1 MKICHLLA
9 LLVAFGAVIAPD
21 FLLAATE
28 AGATGLEGAPRPSR
42 LDYPLIGNISART
55 VVWSAAQM
63 HLYLAAFVLAVPLFA
78 IATEFMSVIT
88 GDDRYNSMAREFMKI
103 AMAAYSLTALVG
115 GGLLLSLLVFYPHL
129 MGYMVKVFR
138 GQMLIYA
145 MLFGL
150 ESITLYVYFYSWDA
164 LRRGNRKYYHMSI
177 GLVLNTVGLTL
188 MFVANAWTSFMM
200 SPAGVDAAGAVTGSV
215 WEATR
220 NPLWNPLNLHRF
232 LANIAYGGAIVG
244 GYAAYMF
251 LAEKDPVKKA
261 HYDWMGYTSNFI
273 AILGFLPLPFA
284 GYWLMAE
291 IYAYSQQMGITAMGG
306 ILAWLFII
314 QAVLIGTIMLAANY
328 YLWSGLMRTDRG
340 AQYAKYVKYI
350 AVVIVGGFLVW
361 LTPHTLILSADEIQ
375 NLGGTHHK
383 ILGPLGIM
391 PAKNVA
397 VNLMLVMTFLSF
409 QMFYRSSRVPV
420 VRWAKQGN
428 MAIIALYIIG
438 ITNIVGAGVYGYFTP
453 TVYKVGASVPQVVST
468 TIIIIGAVLIDVFM
482 LRGAKSEKVHWGRMT
497 ERSQY
502 ALFVL
507 PVAFTWLMGLMGY
520 IRSSLRTNWHVYTVM
535 KDNSPENYIPT
546 LADAGN
552 TITAITLGFMAIAA
566 YILESLTDPSTFV
579 VEEFGKKGSNDTQSP
594 MPTVD
599 KAPIELSVVEMNAVT
614 AFLQDLAG
622 IEPTVP
628 LPSVADAPE
637 IVDAQDDLDGM
648 VAAPISEASEIV
660 AEYGCAGCHDLDGGG
675 ADIGPL
681 LNGIG
686 KRMSRALLME
696 AIIDPNAVIADGY
709 EADFMPDYY
718 GEEMHV
724 SELILLTDYLANLA
738 Q

>member
-1 MKICHLLA
+1 MKLSHMLALFAAFVLLA
-9 LLVAFGAVIAPD
+9 SPDLVFAAADEAAAV
-21 FLLAATE
+21 
-28 AGATGLEGAPRPSR
+28 LEGAPKPSR
-42 LDYPLIGNISART
+42 LDYPLIGGVSGRT

-63 HLYLAAFVLAVPLFA
+63 HLFLAAFVLAVPLFA
-78 IATEFMSVIT
+78 IATEFMSVVT
-88 GDDRYNSMAREFMKI
+88 GDDRFDNMAREFMKI
-103 AMAAYSLTALVG
+103 TMAAYSLTALVG

-129 MGYMVKVFR
+129 MGYLVKVFR

-164 LRRGNRKYYHMSI
+164 LRRGNRKWYHMSI
-177 GLVLNTVGLTL
+177 GLLLNTVGLTL
-188 MFVANAWTSFMM
+188 MFIANAWVSFMM
-200 SPAGVDAAGAVTGSV
+200 SPAGVDPTGAVTGTV

-251 LAEKDPVKKA
+251 LAEKDPEKKA

-273 AILGFLPLPFA
+273 AILGFIPLPFA

-361 LTPHTLILSADEIQ
+361 LTPHTLILTANEIQ

-391 PAKNVA
+391 PAKNTA
-397 VNLMLVMTFLSF
+397 VNLMLVFTFMSF
-409 QMFYRSSRVPV
+409 QLFYRSSRIPTVS
-420 VRWAKQGN
+420 WAKSGN
-428 MAIIALYIIG
+428 MIVVALYVVGII
-438 ITNIVGAGVYGYFTP
+438 NIVGAGIYGYITP

-468 TIIIIGAVLIDVFM
+468 LTIIIGSVIIDVFM
-482 LRGAKSEKVHWGRMT
+482 LRGAKAEKVHWGRMT

-520 IRSSLRTNWHVYTVM
+520 IRSSLRTNWHVYTIM

-546 LADAGN
+546 LGDAGN
-552 TITAITLGFMAIAA
+552 VITAITLGFMAIMVFVFWLSRLGQTKQKGTEDAA
-566 YILESLTDPSTFV
+566 
-579 VEEFGKKGSNDTQSP
+579 
-594 MPTVD
+594 
-599 KAPIELSVVEMNAVT
+599 
-614 AFLQDLAG
+614 
-622 IEPTVP
+622 
-628 LPSVADAPE
+628 
-637 IVDAQDDLDGM
+637 
-648 VAAPISEASEIV
+648 
-660 AEYGCAGCHDLDGGG
+660 
-675 ADIGPL
+675 
-681 LNGIG
+681 
-686 KRMSRALLME
+686 
-696 AIIDPNAVIADGY
+696 
-709 EADFMPDYY
+709 
-718 GEEMHV
+718 
-724 SELILLTDYLANLA
+724 
-738 Q
+738 

>member
-1 MKICHLLA
+1 MESAMKKTVFWGLMLA
-9 LLVAFGAVIAPD
+9 LVLPNISFAEAD
-21 FLLAATE
+21 LAAVLQ
-28 AGATGLEGAPRPSR
+28 AAPKPSR
-42 LDYPLIGNISART
+42 LDYPIIAGINGRT
-55 VVWSAAQM
+55 LVWAMAQM
-63 HLYLAAFVLAVPLFA
+63 HLFLAAFVLAVPLFS
-78 IATEFMSVIT
+78 IATEFMGVIT
-88 GDDRYNSMAREFMKI
+88 RDDRYDSMAREFMKI
-103 AMAAYSLTALVG
+103 TMAAYSLTALAG
-115 GGLLLSLLVFYPHL
+115 GSLLLSLLVFYPQL
-129 MGYMVKVFR
+129 MGYMVSVFR

-145 MLFGL
+145 ALFGL
-150 ESITLYVYFYSWDA
+150 ESITLYIYFYSWDA

-200 SPAGVDAAGAVTGSV
+200 SPAGVAPDGAVIGTV

-350 AVVIVGGFLVW
+350 AVVLVGGFLVW
-361 LTPHTLILSADEIQ
+361 LTPHTLILSAEEIQ
-375 NLGGTHHK
+375 NLGGTYHK

-391 PAKNVA
+391 PAKNMA

-409 QMFYRSSRVPV
+409 QMFYRSSRIPTVS
-420 VRWAKQGN
+420 WAKQAN
-428 MAIIALYIIG
+428 MIVIALYVVGIANIIG
-438 ITNIVGAGVYGYFTP
+438 AGIYGYITP

-468 TIIIIGAVLIDVFM
+468 LTIIIGSVIIDVFM
-482 LRGAKSEKVHWGRMT
+482 LRGAKSATVHWGRMS

-520 IRSSLRTNWHVYTVM
+520 IRSSLRTNWHIYTIM
-535 KDNSPENYIPT
+535 KDNSPDNYIPA
-546 LADAGN
+546 LGQAGLV
-552 TITAITLGFMAIAA
+552 ITSITLGFMAIMVFVFWLSRLGATKQKVKGAA
-566 YILESLTDPSTFV
+566 
-579 VEEFGKKGSNDTQSP
+579 
-594 MPTVD
+594 
-599 KAPIELSVVEMNAVT
+599 
-614 AFLQDLAG
+614 
-622 IEPTVP
+622 
-628 LPSVADAPE
+628 
-637 IVDAQDDLDGM
+637 
-648 VAAPISEASEIV
+648 
-660 AEYGCAGCHDLDGGG
+660 
-675 ADIGPL
+675 
-681 LNGIG
+681 
-686 KRMSRALLME
+686 R
-696 AIIDPNAVIADGY
+696 
-709 EADFMPDYY
+709 
-718 GEEMHV
+718 
-724 SELILLTDYLANLA
+724 
-738 Q
+738 

>member
-1 MKICHLLA
+1 MNKFP
-9 LLVAFGAVIAPD
+9 VAI
-21 FLLAATE
+21 LAALGVMILPELAAASTD
-28 AGATGLEGAPRPSR
+28 AAVALEGAPKPSR
-42 LDYPLIGNISART
+42 LDYPVIAGISART
-55 VVWSAAQM
+55 LAWSMAQM
-63 HLYLAAFVLAVPLFA
+63 HLFLAAFVLAVPLFA
-78 IATEFMSVIT
+78 IATEYMGVIT
-88 GDDRYNSMAREFMKI
+88 RDDRFDNMAREFMKI
-103 AMAAYSLTALVG
+103 TMAAYSLTALVG

-129 MGYMVKVFR
+129 MGYLIKVFR

-145 MLFGL
+145 ALFGL

-188 MFVANAWTSFMM
+188 MFVANAWASFMM
-200 SPAGVDAAGAVTGSV
+200 SPAGIAPDGAITGTV

-251 LAEKDPVKKA
+251 LAEKDRTQKA

-340 AQYAKYVKYI
+340 AQYTKYVKYI

-361 LTPHTLILSADEIQ
+361 VTPHTLILTTNEIQ

-391 PAKNVA
+391 PAKNTA
-397 VNLMLVMTFLSF
+397 VNLMLVFTFLSF

-420 VRWAKQGN
+420 VSWAKAGN
-428 MAIIALYIIG
+428 MVVIALYVVG
-438 ITNIVGAGVYGYFTP
+438 ILNIVGAGIYGYITP
-453 TVYKVGASVPQVVST
+453 TVYKVGASVPQVVT
-468 TIIIIGAVLIDVFM
+468 TLIIIVGSVVIDVFM
-482 LRGAKSEKVHWGRMT
+482 LRGAKSEKVHWRRMT

-546 LADAGN
+546 LGDAGN
-552 TITAITLGFMAIAA
+552 TITGITLAFMAVMV
-566 YILESLTDPSTFV
+566 FV
-579 VEEFGKKGSNDTQSP
+579 FWLSRLGQTKQKG
-594 MPTVD
+594 
-599 KAPIELSVVEMNAVT
+599 A
-614 AFLQDLAG
+614 
-622 IEPTVP
+622 EP
-628 LPSVADAPE
+628 DA
-637 IVDAQDDLDGM
+637 
-648 VAAPISEASEIV
+648 EAS
-660 AEYGCAGCHDLDGGG
+660 
-675 ADIGPL
+675 
-681 LNGIG
+681 
-686 KRMSRALLME
+686 S
-696 AIIDPNAVIADGY
+696 
-709 EADFMPDYY
+709 
-718 GEEMHV
+718 
-724 SELILLTDYLANLA
+724 
-738 Q
+738 

>member
-1 MKICHLLA
+1 MKISHLIA
-9 LLVAFGAVIAPD
+9 LLTVAIALFAPD
-21 FLLAATE
+21 LVLAATDE
-28 AGATGLEGAPRPSR
+28 AARVLEGAPKPSR
-42 LDYPLIGNISART
+42 LDYPVIAGISARKLA
-55 VVWSAAQM
+55 WSMAQM
-63 HLYLAAFVLAVPLFA
+63 HLFLAAFVLAVPLFA
-78 IATEFMSVIT
+78 IATEFMSVVT
-88 GDDRYNSMAREFMKI
+88 GDDRFDDMAREFMKI
-103 AMAAYSLTALVG
+103 TMAAYSLTALVG

-129 MGYMVKVFR
+129 MGYMIKVFR

-145 MLFGL
+145 LLFGL
-150 ESITLYVYFYSWDA
+150 ESITLYIYFYSWDA
-164 LRRGNRKYYHMSI
+164 LRRGNRKWYHMSI

-188 MFVANAWTSFMM
+188 MFIANAWTSFMM
-200 SPAGVDAAGAVTGSV
+200 SPAGIDPSGAITGTV

-340 AQYAKYVKYI
+340 AEYAKYVKYI

-361 LTPHTLILSADEIQ
+361 VTPHTLILTANEIQ

-391 PAKNVA
+391 PAKNTA
-397 VNLMLVMTFLSF
+397 VNLMLVFTFMSF
-409 QMFYRSSRVPV
+409 QLFYRSSRIPV
-420 VRWAKQGN
+420 VSWAKSGN
-428 MAIIALYIIG
+428 MIVVALYVVG
-438 ITNIVGAGVYGYFTP
+438 ITNIVGAGLYGYITP

-468 TIIIIGAVLIDVFM
+468 LTIIIGSVILDVFM

-520 IRSSLRTNWHVYTVM
+520 IRSSLRTNWHIYTVM
-535 KDNSPENYIPT
+535 KDNSPENYIPS
-546 LADAGN
+546 LRDAGN
-552 TITAITLGFMAIAA
+552 TITAITLGFMAIMV
-566 YILESLTDPSTFV
+566 FV
-579 VEEFGKKGSNDTQSP
+579 FWLSRLGKTIQKGT
-594 MPTVD
+594 
-599 KAPIELSVVEMNAVT
+599 T
-614 AFLQDLAG
+614 AQ
-622 IEPTVP
+622 E
-628 LPSVADAPE
+628 DA
-637 IVDAQDDLDGM
+637 
-648 VAAPISEASEIV
+648 
-660 AEYGCAGCHDLDGGG
+660 
-675 ADIGPL
+675 
-681 LNGIG
+681 
-686 KRMSRALLME
+686 
-696 AIIDPNAVIADGY
+696 
-709 EADFMPDYY
+709 
-718 GEEMHV
+718 
-724 SELILLTDYLANLA
+724 T
-738 Q
+738 

>member
-1 MKICHLLA
+1 MKTSYLIALIAVFVALLA
-9 LLVAFGAVIAPD
+9 PEFA
-21 FLLAATE
+21 LAAGDE
-28 AGATGLEGAPRPSR
+28 VSAVLEGAPKPSR
-42 LDYPLIGNISART
+42 LDYPLIAGISART
-55 VVWSAAQM
+55 VAWSMAQM
-63 HLYLAAFVLAVPLFA
+63 HLFLAAFVLAVPLFA
-78 IATEFMSVIT
+78 IATEFMSVVT
-88 GDDRYNSMAREFMKI
+88 GDDRFDNMAREFMKI
-103 AMAAYSLTALVG
+103 TMAAYSLTALVG

-129 MGYMVKVFR
+129 MGYLIKVFR

-145 MLFGL
+145 LLFGL

-164 LRRGNRKYYHMSI
+164 LRRGNRKWFHMSI
-177 GLVLNTVGLTL
+177 GLLLNTVGLTL
-188 MFVANAWTSFMM
+188 MFVANAWASFMM
-200 SPAGVDAAGAVTGSV
+200 SPAGVDAAGAITGTV

-350 AVVIVGGFLVW
+350 AVVLVGGFLVW
-361 LTPHTLILSADEIQ
+361 VTPHTLILTANEIQ
-375 NLGGTHHK
+375 NLGGTSHK

-391 PAKNVA
+391 PAKNTA

-409 QMFYRSSRVPV
+409 QMFYRSSRVPTV
-420 VRWAKQGN
+420 GWAKSGN
-428 MAIIALYIIG
+428 MVVIALYVVG
-438 ITNIVGAGVYGYFTP
+438 IVNIVGAGMYGYITP
-453 TVYKVGASVPQVVST
+453 TVYKVGASVPQVLST
-468 TIIIIGAVLIDVFM
+468 LMIIIGSVIIDVFM
-482 LRGAKSEKVHWGRMT
+482 LRGAKSEKVHWGRMS

-520 IRSSLRTNWHVYTVM
+520 IRSSLRTKWHVYTIM
-535 KDNSPENYIPT
+535 KDNSPENYIPS
-546 LADAGN
+546 LGDAGN
-552 TITAITLGFMAIAA
+552 TITAITLGFMAIMV
-566 YILESLTDPSTFV
+566 FV
-579 VEEFGKKGSNDTQSP
+579 FW
-594 MPTVD
+594 
-599 KAPIELSVVEMNAVT
+599 LSR
-614 AFLQDLAG
+614 L
-622 IEPTVP
+622 
-628 LPSVADAPE
+628 
-637 IVDAQDDLDGM
+637 
-648 VAAPISEASEIV
+648 
-660 AEYGCAGCHDLDGGG
+660 G
-675 ADIGPL
+675 ATKQEG
-681 LNGIG
+681 
-686 KRMSRALLME
+686 
-696 AIIDPNAVIADGY
+696 
-709 EADFMPDYY
+709 
-718 GEEMHV
+718 
-724 SELILLTDYLANLA
+724 TT
-738 Q
+738 

>member
-88 GDDRYNSMAREFMKI
+88 GDDRYDSMAREFMKI

-129 MGYMVKVFR
+129 MGYLVKVFR

-566 YILESLTDPSTFV
+566 YILESLTDPSAFV

>member
-1 MKICHLLA
+1 MKLSRLLA
-9 LLVAFGAVIAPD
+9 LFAAFVLLFAPE
-21 FLLAATE
+21 LALAA
-28 AGATGLEGAPRPSR
+28 ADQAAAVLEGAPKPSR
-42 LDYPLIGNISART
+42 LDYPMIGGVSGRT

-63 HLYLAAFVLAVPLFA
+63 HLFLAAFVLAVPLFA
-78 IATEFMSVIT
+78 IATEFMSVVT
-88 GDDRYNSMAREFMKI
+88 GDDRYDSMAREFMKI
-103 AMAAYSLTALVG
+103 TMAAYSLTALVG

-164 LRRGNRKYYHMSI
+164 LRRGNRKWYHMSI
-177 GLVLNTVGLTL
+177 GLLLNTVGLTL
-188 MFVANAWTSFMM
+188 MFIANAWVSFMM
-200 SPAGVDAAGAVTGSV
+200 SPAGVDPTGAVTGTV

-251 LAEKDPVKKA
+251 LAEKDPEKKA

-273 AILGFLPLPFA
+273 AILGFIPLPFA

-340 AQYAKYVKYI
+340 AEYAKYVKYI
-350 AVVIVGGFLVW
+350 AVVVVGGFLVW
-361 LTPHTLILSADEIQ
+361 LTPHTLILTANEIQ

-391 PAKNVA
+391 PAKNTA

-409 QMFYRSSRVPV
+409 QLFYRSSRIPTVS
-420 VRWAKQGN
+420 WAKSGN
-428 MAIIALYIIG
+428 MIVVALYVVG
-438 ITNIVGAGVYGYFTP
+438 ITNIVSAGIYGYITP

-468 TIIIIGAVLIDVFM
+468 LTIIIGSVLIDVFR
-482 LRGAKSEKVHWGRMT
+482 LRGSKPEKVYWGRMT
-497 ERSQY
+497 NRSQY

-520 IRSSLRTNWHVYTVM
+520 IRSSLRTNWHVYTIM

-546 LADAGN
+546 LGDAGN
-552 TITAITLGFMAIAA
+552 VITAITLGFMAIMVFVFWLSRLGQTKQKGTEDAA
-566 YILESLTDPSTFV
+566 
-579 VEEFGKKGSNDTQSP
+579 
-594 MPTVD
+594 
-599 KAPIELSVVEMNAVT
+599 
-614 AFLQDLAG
+614 
-622 IEPTVP
+622 
-628 LPSVADAPE
+628 
-637 IVDAQDDLDGM
+637 
-648 VAAPISEASEIV
+648 
-660 AEYGCAGCHDLDGGG
+660 
-675 ADIGPL
+675 
-681 LNGIG
+681 
-686 KRMSRALLME
+686 
-696 AIIDPNAVIADGY
+696 
-709 EADFMPDYY
+709 
-718 GEEMHV
+718 
-724 SELILLTDYLANLA
+724 
-738 Q
+738 